1 MRNNSIIKLLCSIPV
16 ILVVLYFIPF
26 LGVCL
31 LIFRYIVYYYDKRR
45 ISTPYYLV
53 SIGLIILIPKLV
65 QYIFKTFNLKTSII
79 PYFDTI
85 INSNLY
91 NTDFIKY
98 SKLLIILGII
108 FIVLLSIIRMPY
120 AVMIGVVVM
129 FSALLPI
136 VGAFIAC
143 FIGAFLILL
152 ESPVKALVFV
162 IVFLVV
168 QQLENNLIYPRVVGS
183 SIGLPAIW
191 VFIAVT
197 FGGSLFGVLGMLVF
211 IPLFSTFYTLIK
223 EDANNR
229 IERKGS

>member
-16 ILVVLYFIPF
+16 ILVTLYFIPF

-45 ISTPYYLV
+45 VSTPYYLV

-108 FIVLLSIIRMPY
+108 FLIITSIVSSFVDKTKSYVKSYITNQEKRNDEISRKNDLIMKEKREIAKNTNIVICPY
-120 AVMIGVVVM
+120 CGADNM
-129 FSALLPI
+129 LTEK
-136 VGAFIAC
+136 VGTCKFC
-143 FIGAFLILL
+143 RR
-152 ESPVKALVFV
+152 K
-162 IVFLVV
+162 
-168 QQLENNLIYPRVVGS
+168 
-183 SIGLPAIW
+183 
-191 VFIAVT
+191 
-197 FGGSLFGVLGMLVF
+197 
-211 IPLFSTFYTLIK
+211 IK
-223 EDANNR
+223 S
-229 IERKGS
+229 K

>member
-1 MRNNSIIKLLCSIPV
+1 MRDNILLKILCSIPV
-16 ILVVLYFIPF
+16 ILVTLYFIPF

-91 NTDFIKY
+91 NIDFIKY

-108 FIVLLSIIRMPY
+108 FLIITSIVSSFVDKTKSYVKSYIANQEKRNDEISRKNDLIMKEKREIAKNTSVVICPY
-120 AVMIGVVVM
+120 C
-129 FSALLPI
+129 
-136 VGAFIAC
+136 GADNMLTEKTGTCKYCRRKI
-143 FIGAFLILL
+143 
-152 ESPVKALVFV
+152 ESK
-162 IVFLVV
+162 
-168 QQLENNLIYPRVVGS
+168 
-183 SIGLPAIW
+183 
-191 VFIAVT
+191 
-197 FGGSLFGVLGMLVF
+197 
-211 IPLFSTFYTLIK
+211 
-223 EDANNR
+223 
-229 IERKGS
+229 

>member
-1 MRNNSIIKLLCSIPV
+1 MRDNILLKILCSIPV
-16 ILVVLYFIPF
+16 ILVTLYFIPF

-108 FIVLLSIIRMPY
+108 FLIITSIVSSFVDKTKSYVKSYITNQEKRNDEISRNLLYIAITRAEENLNITTWGRPTS
-120 AVMIGVVVM
+120 
-129 FSALLPI
+129 LLPDI
-136 VGAFIAC
+136 H
-143 FIGAFLILL
+143 
-152 ESPVKALVFV
+152 SKLV
-162 IVFLVV
+162 
-168 QQLENNLIYPRVVGS
+168 R
-183 SIGLPAIW
+183 
-191 VFIAVT
+191 
-197 FGGSLFGVLGMLVF
+197 GVL
-211 IPLFSTFYTLIK
+211 IS
-223 EDANNR
+223 EEE
-229 IERKGS
+229 IEEE